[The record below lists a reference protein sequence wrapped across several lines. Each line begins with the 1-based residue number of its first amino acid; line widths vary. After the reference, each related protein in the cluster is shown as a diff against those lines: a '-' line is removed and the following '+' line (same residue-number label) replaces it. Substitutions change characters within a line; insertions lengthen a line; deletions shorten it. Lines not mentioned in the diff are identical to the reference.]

1 MTKSAAP
8 DVVELFRRLGLRVS
22 TNGTVAIVGAER
34 LDNRAKE
41 VVEYL
46 FNQYEPELTKALEG
60 EGPEGSPR
68 AYTLAE
74 LAALD
79 VPEDPPS
86 LPLLGQPGYIVEG
99 WSHIVAALPKTGK
112 TEMLFASAVGWAQ
125 QGRNVYWISEEQ
137 TKIWSLRAKRLAQV
151 PENLVVAPVL
161 SPEECEAAL
170 DEAGQDKW
178 GVVIVDTL
186 RHVLGLQDE
195 NSNSEVVAAIKRCE
209 ERLRGK
215 TRIYVHHARK
225 GEGEHGKAVA
235 GGTAFTAAVD
245 RVLEIRHVDGHD
257 TRRRI
262 HVISRLTTP
271 HDLLVDL
278 EDGRPVALG
287 DPAEYTVAETA
298 NAITAVLEG
307 QDWLT
312 QKQIR
317 DMLGSD
323 VGALPVK
330 RALDDL
336 VQRGVVER
344 DPPEKKQGATYKYRL
359 ASGSGGP
366 NFTST
371 PKGGAEEVKSGD
383 PKPGNFTSPLGEAV
397 EVKSGEPEAHDGKRW
412 F

>member
-1 MTKSAAP
+1 
-8 DVVELFRRLGLRVS
+8 V
-22 TNGTVAIVGAER
+22 
-34 LDNRAKE
+34 
-41 VVEYL
+41 
-46 FNQYEPELTKALEG
+46 
-60 EGPEGSPR
+60 
-68 AYTLAE
+68 
-74 LAALD
+74 
-79 VPEDPPS
+79 
-86 LPLLGQPGYIVEG
+86 
-99 WSHIVAALPKTGK
+99 
-112 TEMLFASAVGWAQ
+112 
-125 QGRNVYWISEEQ
+125 
-137 TKIWSLRAKRLAQV
+137 
-151 PENLVVAPVL
+151 
-161 SPEECEAAL
+161 
-170 DEAGQDKW
+170 
-178 GVVIVDTL
+178 
-186 RHVLGLQDE
+186 
-195 NSNSEVVAAIKRCE
+195 
-209 ERLRGK
+209 
-215 TRIYVHHARK
+215 RK

-298 NAITAVLEG
+298 KAITAVLEG

-344 DPPEKKQGATYKYRL
+344 DPPEKKQGVTYKYRL
-359 ASGSGGP
+359 ASGNGGP

-371 PKGGAEEVKSGD
+371 PKGGGK
-383 PKPGNFTSPLGEAV
+383 